1 MKKPAR
7 SAARRSTSGHKGAEP
22 GVEPMVSAQS
32 GLPEPDRMAR
42 RFGLHTILSRPL
54 YLAQSRWLEHIPFAF
69 WLMEALKPASFVELG
84 TECGSS
90 YFAFC
95 QAAAQ
100 LDVDIDSFAIGS
112 WPTGPEG
119 DSHFAALCQ
128 YNEGHYSAFS
138 RLKRGDAEQEA
149 GYFQDTE
156 VDLLHIC
163 GTQSYQRTRAAFESW
178 LPNLSQR
185 AVVLLHDS
193 DMRGSGYGVNR
204 LVAELRDTY
213 PVFEFRHGQGL
224 AVIGVGSD
232 QNETLSWLFEA
243 AGTPS
248 SRNAIQNIFGRLGRA
263 CGDSFQVQE
272 YQGLYHQSQAQVE
285 ALKEQ
290 IDTLLAQVPVA
301 PPLTSDPAPAQL
313 AGAAQPDSL
322 SVSPPDSPQAAAT
335 LQAELD
341 SARTGLQERFEEVA
355 KLIQIIQELEH
366 EKAAW
371 QADQDRMRESFD
383 AETSALRKVLS
394 ERETALKEARTERDH
409 EAGLSSEWER
419 MFYAVKASR
428 SWRILAPV
436 RGIVNTFRNR

>member
-7 SAARRSTSGHKGAEP
+7 SAVRKSAPLRKAAEP
-22 GVEPMVSAQS
+22 VVPAQS

-69 WLMEALKPASFVELG
+69 WLMEAQKPASFVELG

-100 LDVDIDSFAIGS
+100 LDVDIDSFAIGA
-112 WPTGPEG
+112 WPGTPEG
-119 DSHFAALCQ
+119 DSHFAALTQ
-128 YNEGHYSAFS
+128 YNEGHYAAFS
-138 RLKRGDAEQEA
+138 RLKRGEAEEEA
-149 GYFQDTE
+149 RYFEDSE
-156 VDLLHIC
+156 IDLLHIC
-163 GTQSYQRTRAAFESW
+163 GTQSYQRTRAAFDSW

-185 AVVLLHDS
+185 AVVILHDS

-224 AVIGVGSD
+224 AVIGVGPD

-243 AGTPS
+243 ANTAS

-290 IDTLLAQVPVA
+290 IDALLAQVPVA
-301 PPLTSDPAPAQL
+301 PPPAAEPGSA
-313 AGAAQPDSL
+313 APGAALLPEPARPVPASG
-322 SVSPPDSPQAAAT
+322 QAEG
-335 LQAELD
+335 LFQAELD
-341 SARTGLQERFEEVA
+341 KARVELQERFEEVA
-355 KLIQIIQELEH
+355 KLVQIIQELER
-366 EKAAW
+366 EKADW
-371 QADQDRMRESFD
+371 QATQDRMRESLET
-383 AETSALRKVLS
+383 ETSALRKVLS
-394 ERETALKEARTERDH
+394 ERETALKEARHARDH
-409 EAGLSSEWER
+409 EAGLASEWER
-419 MFYAVKASR
+419 MFHAVKASR
-428 SWRILAPV
+428 SWRLLAPI
-436 RGIVNTFRNR
+436 RGIVNSFRNR